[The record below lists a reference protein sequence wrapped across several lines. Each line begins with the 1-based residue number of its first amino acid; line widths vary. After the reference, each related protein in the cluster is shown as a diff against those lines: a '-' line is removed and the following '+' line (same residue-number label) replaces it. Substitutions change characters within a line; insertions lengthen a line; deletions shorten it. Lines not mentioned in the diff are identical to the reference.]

1 MAKEEEKEKKLL
13 SEDRTDT
20 VIYDRTGHETLRL
33 SFIRSESEDD
43 DGTEF
48 YETIAENLE
57 CGDGTVVSPGHLMRP
72 ANQGGVTLQRCNMC
86 DREPRRNR
94 HVNPFSPSTKMRSCF
109 HCRARLCEKHTH
121 LFNNHIVCSRCKRR
135 QFIIHR
141 LLKPIFFRRVKR
153 T

>member
-1 MAKEEEKEKKLL
+1 MAKEDKEKNLT

-20 VIYDRTGHETLRL
+20 VIYDRTGREILRMG
-33 SFIRSESEDD
+33 FIRSESEDD

-72 ANQGGVTLQRCNMC
+72 ANQGGVTLQRCNDC
-86 DREPRRNR
+86 QRESRRNR
-94 HVNPFSPSTKMRSCF
+94 NVNPFSPSTKMRSCF
-109 HCRARLCEKHTH
+109 HCRSRLCEKHTH

-135 QFIIHR
+135 QFILHR
-141 LLKPIFFRRVKR
+141 LLKPIFFRRVKG
-153 T
+153 TS

>member
-20 VIYDRTGHETLRL
+20 VIYDSTGHETLRL

-48 YETIAENLE
+48 YETTAENLE
-57 CGDGTVVSPGHLMRP
+57 CGDGTVISPGHLMRP
-72 ANQGGVTLQRCNMC
+72 PSQGGVTLQRCSEC
-86 DREPRRNR
+86 QRESRRNR
-94 HVNPFSPSTKMRSCF
+94 NANPFSPSAKMRSCF
-109 HCRARLCEKHTH
+109 HCRASLCERHMRI
-121 LFNNHIVCSRCKRR
+121 FNGHIVCKWCRIW

-141 LLKPIFFRRVKR
+141 ILKPIFFRRVKG

>member
-1 MAKEEEKEKKLL
+1 MAKEEKEKKLL

-20 VIYDRTGHETLRL
+20 VIYDKTGRETLRL

-48 YETIAENLE
+48 YETVAENLE

-72 ANQGGVTLQRCNMC
+72 PNQGGVTLQRCSVC
-86 DREPRRNR
+86 AQESRRNR
-94 HVNPFSPSTKMRSCF
+94 NINPFSPSDKMRSCF
-109 HCRARLCEKHTH
+109 HCRARLCENHTH
-121 LFNNHIVCSRCKRR
+121 IFNNHIVCARCRRR
-135 QFIIHR
+135 QFIINR
-141 LLKPIFFRRVKR
+141 LLKPIFFRRIKE

>member
-20 VIYDRTGHETLRL
+20 VIYGKTGHETLRL
-33 SFIRSESEDD
+33 SFIRRESEDD

-48 YETIAENLE
+48 YETIEENLE
-57 CGDGTVVSPGHLMRP
+57 CGDGTAISREHLMRP
-72 ANQGGVTLQRCNMC
+72 ANQGGVTLQRCSMC
-86 DREPRRNR
+86 DHESRRSRNS
-94 HVNPFSPSTKMRSCF
+94 NPFSPSTKMRSCF

-121 LFNNHIVCSRCKRR
+121 IFNNHIVCTRCRRR

-141 LLKPIFFRRVKR
+141 LLKPIFLRRVKG